1 LGAKSLSG
9 PYPSPHSHPRNTADC
24 NRTPDAFWDSWNS
37 FEEIGKTKEEH
48 NIGSFIQISNLTKS
62 FGGVVAL
69 QDLSLEIEKGQLLG
83 VLGPNGAGKTTL
95 LDLLCGYLV
104 PDEGNIVFNSM
115 ILNKLRPHERA
126 RLGISRTFQVCRIF
140 KKMSVLENL
149 LTSSSNVKLAWELLR
164 KFEIEHLANEYAEN
178 LSGGQQKL
186 LELARAVIRK
196 PKLLIADEPTAG
208 LSPAMID
215 IVLEMMIELNR
226 GGLTFVIVEH
236 NMAVITKCCD
246 SCVFLN
252 EGVKIVHGKTCNV
265 VFDPRTVEAYL
276 GR

>member
-1 LGAKSLSG
+1 
-9 PYPSPHSHPRNTADC
+9 
-24 NRTPDAFWDSWNS
+24 
-37 FEEIGKTKEEH
+37 
-48 NIGSFIQISNLTKS
+48 
-62 FGGVVAL
+62 L